1 LTLTNIYI
9 SCGTVDTHSRTR
21 VCSTMGVKKKPQMV
35 RGRRHVR
42 SLKKEREE
50 IYNIHR
56 YIHIYIYIL
65 RTSTMVFVFVSVRQ
79 RAPAVFAQPFAKL
92 RSLVRTP

>member
-1 LTLTNIYI
+1 
-9 SCGTVDTHSRTR
+9 
-21 VCSTMGVKKKPQMV
+21 VCSTMGVKKKTQMV

-56 YIHIYIYIL
+56 YIHIYIL

-79 RAPAVFAQPFAKL
+79 RAPADCAQLFAKL